1 MIQKIIEKAANILLT
16 SGGVQKYEEINEYF
30 GYGVDKPELEI
41 AAYIAAGTVITYRIP
56 LKYINGQPFFRD
68 LNKCLNSYNVFRNTH
83 NDEEKLKTLSE
94 SPGFDFYKKYG
105 NIKIGKLN
113 FTDDSHDTFHSGPG
127 TDAPD
132 FTDEFGNRI
141 EVKHKA
147 LVYGSPSGLHKST
160 NLLLD
165 CDDYTCYLYEAANR
179 KLVDSSKFIA
189 FYDRLLP
196 PRNTRVE
203 LNVST
208 EILKMLESGELIPTI
223 EELYLQNG
231 GSWNLM

>member
-1 MIQKIIEKAANILLT
+1 MIQKIIKSAADLLLA
-16 SGGVQKYEEINEYF
+16 SNGIQKYEEINEYF
-30 GYGVDKPELEI
+30 GYNTDKSELEI

-56 LKYINGQPFFRD
+56 LKYINGQPIFRD
-68 LNKCLNSYNVFRNTH
+68 LTACLNSYNVFRNTH
-83 NDEEKLKTLSE
+83 NEEVKLKTLSE
-94 SPGFDFYKKYG
+94 SPGFDFFKKYG
-105 NIKIGKLN
+105 NIKIGKLS
-113 FTDDSHDTFHSGPG
+113 FTDSSHDTFHSGPG

-132 FTDEFGNRI
+132 FVDEFGNKI

-160 NLLLD
+160 TLLLD
-165 CDDYTCYLYEAANR
+165 CDDYTSYLYEVANR
-179 KLVDSSKFIA
+179 RLINPSVFIA

-203 LNVST
+203 LNVCA
-208 EILKMLESGELIPTI
+208 EILKILESGELIPAI

-231 GSWNLM
+231 GTWNLM